1 MVLLL
6 ACAKPL
12 PTPDT
17 QVEPGT
23 ETGLLAGDSG
33 GDSGGD
39 SATPAPTPMP
49 LEVTSLGVGG
59 VALRHGDTLVLTAPM
74 YTNPT
79 LVEVTL
85 GDVVSDPD
93 EVDAWLQD
101 EDVVGAQAILIG
113 HAHYDHL
120 LDAPRVQERSGGATI
135 YGNVST
141 RNLLSGLD
149 VVVVNDPDA
158 PLVDRSMC
166 AVPDPCTG
174 VPAGSEG
181 SWIEGDGFRLRALCS
196 THPAQ
201 FLGII
206 HFGEGCVEET
216 WDRPPTSAGDW
227 LEGATVSWLVDF
239 LDDDGAIAHRVY
251 YQDAPTNAP
260 RGLVHPDLLAER
272 PIDLAVLNV
281 GSWDAVRDHPTQAL
295 QNLDPR
301 YAMGVHW
308 ENFFQTQAIDLEP
321 IPFHASP
328 EKFDAAAY
336 ALLSDRYWRPSPGD
350 RVELEPEEPSPVRT
364 RAEGETEYAGHAVSL
379 RSSQAA
385 WVEECASGCDD
396 VDGDGLV
403 DAWEDLVLR
412 RLRPLLTF
420 DESEQLM
427 HDEEAVLFGV
437 GRVTP
442 VGDRVRVFLMTGY
455 TSDYG
460 RCGVS
465 AHDGDSERVALD
477 LEVSGGDAHVVATY
491 TAAHEGEVTD
501 HSQVFREAELAEASF
516 VEGEHGPRWQVFA
529 SDNKHAA
536 YQTVQLCE
544 DAEWLVCL
552 EEDCA
557 PDGVEDQAAHSR
569 LPPVV
574 NVGEPDAPRMS
585 GLEAIGF
592 PDEDAW
598 ADQEFCGGLGRG
610 SGCSSPVREK
620 LEDDPF
626 E

>member
-1 MVLLL
+1 MSVDEGVGP
-6 ACAKPL
+6 ADSVGTVDSDADTAEGVSGEPL
-12 PTPDT
+12 
-17 QVEPGT
+17 
-23 ETGLLAGDSG
+23 
-33 GDSGGD
+33 
-39 SATPAPTPMP
+39 P

-59 VALRHGDTLVLTAPM
+59 VALRHGETLVLTAPM
-74 YTNPT
+74 YTNPG
-79 LVEVTL
+79 LVDVTL
-85 GDVVSDPD
+85 GDIASDPD
-93 EVDAWLQD
+93 VVDAWLQD
-101 EDVVGAQAILIG
+101 EHVVGAAAILVG

-120 LDAPRVQERSGGATI
+120 LDVPRVQERSGGAVI
-135 YGNVST
+135 YGNVSA

-149 VVVVNDPDA
+149 VVAVNDPAA

-181 SWIEGDGFRLRALCS
+181 SWIEGEGFRLLSLCS

-201 FLGII
+201 FLDIV
-206 HFGEGCVEET
+206 HFGEGCVEEA
-216 WDRPPTSAGDW
+216 WDSPPTSASDW

-239 LDDDGAIAHRVY
+239 LDDDGDIAHRVY

-295 QNLDPR
+295 QNLAPR
-301 YAMGVHW
+301 YAIGVHW
-308 ENFFQTQAIDLEP
+308 ENFFQTQAVDLEP

-328 EKFDAAAY
+328 EEFDAAAY
-336 ALLSDRYWRPSPGD
+336 AVMSERYWRPSPGETKQ
-350 RVELEPEEPSPVRT
+350 VQPEAASPVRS
-364 RAEGETEYAGHAVSL
+364 RATGSTERAGHGVTL
-379 RSSQAA
+379 RASVAA
-385 WVEECASGCDD
+385 RVEDCTEGCDD
-396 VDGDGLV
+396 VDQDGLV

-412 RLRPLLTF
+412 RLRPRMTF

-427 HDEEAVLFGV
+427 DDEGAVLFGV

-442 VGDRVRVFLMTGY
+442 ADDGNVRVFLMTGY
-455 TSDYG
+455 SSDYG
-460 RCGVS
+460 RCGVA
-465 AHDGDSERVALD
+465 AHDGDSERVAFD
-477 LEVSGGDAHVVATY
+477 LEVSGSDAHVVATY
-491 TAAHEGEVTD
+491 TAAHEGELND
-501 HSQVFREAELAEASF
+501 HSAVFRESELAEASF
-516 VEGEHGPRWQVFA
+516 VDGEHGPRWQVFA
-529 SDNKHAA
+529 SDGKHAA

-544 DAEWLVCL
+544 DAEWVVCL

-557 PDGVEDQAAHSR
+557 PDGVEDTERFDR

-592 PDEDAW
+592 ADEDAW
-598 ADQEFCGGLGRG
+598 AEQEFCGGLGRG
-610 SGCSSPVREK
+610 SGCSSAVREK
-620 LEDDPF
+620 LVEDPF
-626 E
+626 D